1 MVSLSYLSFVS
12 WFHIS
17 GSTAAPIQLQN
28 TELNCDDLTGQLS
41 WVHNN
46 SQGAPVD
53 YYLIEEVSGGD
64 PVVFRVVFNVT
75 DAKARHASFK
85 LSGKSVSRLRIKA
98 MNKFGTIN
106 SVSTAVKP
114 CNSTQSLKGTIN
126 TF

>member
-1 MVSLSYLSFVS
+1 M
-12 WFHIS
+12 
-17 GSTAAPIQLQN
+17 
-28 TELNCDDLTGQLS
+28 
-41 WVHNN
+41 
-46 SQGAPVD
+46 D
-53 YYLIEEVSGGD
+53 YYLIEEVSDGD

-98 MNKFGTIN
+98 MNKFGTKN

>member
-1 MVSLSYLSFVS
+1 M
-12 WFHIS
+12 
-17 GSTAAPIQLQN
+17 
-28 TELNCDDLTGQLS
+28 
-41 WVHNN
+41 
-46 SQGAPVD
+46 D
-53 YYLIEEVSGGD
+53 YYLIEEVSDGD
-64 PVVFRVVFNVT
+64 PVVFIVVVNVT

-85 LSGKSVSRLRIKA
+85 LSGKSVSRLRIEA